1 VIGFVSQFFS
11 STSGALS
18 STSTLGR
25 HSSCAADG
33 RVGAQR
39 QLPRAKAHGWIPS
52 DLAVSCMTIRILRAK
67 ASWLTGAMGQEQQPL
82 PGVASLASSR
92 NFINT
97 AKNDGE
103 RSRRQTGANL
113 TRTGVWQVQAILGIR
128 ASAPKAGAAGRGGI
142 VSRRLRSELGPGAD
156 AGVVAPAAGATGSGR
171 PGRGERQQRVRRTP
185 PCRPGA
191 DGGAARP
198 RTSVAERSYPLAE
211 HRARLPLLIAYRHPN
226 RACEALPSTSRHRE
240 WVL

>member
-1 VIGFVSQFFS
+1 LGLQGGPPPSGSFGFSVDIASLRAESRTGSQVWESSRPRKREWDRGRTSARERTAGRAGRRIGWVPLPFNLGNHQDSCAVIGFVSQFFS

-142 VSRRLRSELGPGAD
+142 VSRRLRSELG
-156 AGVVAPAAGATGSGR
+156 R
-171 PGRGERQQRVRRTP
+171 F
-185 PCRPGA
+185 C
-191 DGGAARP
+191 
-198 RTSVAERSYPLAE
+198 
-211 HRARLPLLIAYRHPN
+211 
-226 RACEALPSTSRHRE
+226 
-240 WVL
+240 